1 MAKFSILSLLV
12 FLVFAC
18 NRAEKAADVT
28 IWGWRTQDKPVWDAV
43 AEILPTV
50 TIDYQAFAP
59 TEYDAK
65 LQVSL
70 QGGVASDVFLT
81 RRLPGDRTQSLIDNQ
96 YIIPLDADV
105 DFGNFSDSTLN
116 SIRSGGAVYGVPFA
130 IQVVGIFYNKDIFAA
145 YGLDEP
151 RTWNELV
158 NIAETLDAE
167 GVTPFFVSGKDAWTL
182 AMQNAMSGVSLPGEA
197 WIQDV
202 LKGNTTFDDPVY
214 HDLNTRLMDLS
225 RFYQPNF
232 MANTA
237 DELTAAFAL
246 GQAAMVFYGV
256 WGETSYREL
265 NPDFHYGFFPVPT
278 LDRST
283 EPKVYVYMD
292 GAYAINSKAAD
303 IKTSLEV
310 LRYTTTTD
318 YGTLFSQITGE
329 ITAMNDASLPDNEIL
344 QLCYEYAQNS
354 AAVFTYWVGSP
365 FQAGSPTPYD
375 ILSEYMQTMYLGDI
389 EPETVGIK
397 IDEALATWFEPKK

>member
-1 MAKFSILSLLV
+1 MARFSILSLLV

-43 AEILPTV
+43 AEVLPAV
-50 TIDYQAFAP
+50 TIDYQTFAP

-96 YIIPLDADV
+96 YIIPLDL
-105 DFGNFSDSTLN
+105 DFANFSDSTLN
-116 SIRSGGAVYGVPFA
+116 SIRSGEAVYGVPFA
-130 IQVVGIFYNKDIFAA
+130 IQVVGIFYNKDIFAE

-151 RTWNELV
+151 RTWSELV

-182 AMQNAMSGVSLPGEA
+182 AMQNAMSGVSLPGQA

-214 HDLNTRLMDLS
+214 HDLNAKLMDLS

-265 NPDFHYGFFPVPT
+265 NPNFNYGFFPVPT
-278 LDRST
+278 LNRST

-292 GAYAINSKAAD
+292 GAYAINSKAAN
-303 IKTSLEV
+303 IEASLEV

-329 ITAMNDASLPDNEIL
+329 ITAMNGASLPDNEIL

-375 ILSEYMQTMYLGDI
+375 ILNEYMQTMYLGDI

>member
-1 MAKFSILSLLV
+1 MARFSILSLLV

-96 YIIPLDADV
+96 YIIPLDL
-105 DFGNFSDSTLN
+105 DFANFSDSTLN

-145 YGLDEP
+145 YSLNEP
-151 RTWNELV
+151 RTWSELV
-158 NIAETLDAE
+158 NIAQTLDAE

-303 IKTSLEV
+303 IEASLEV

-329 ITAMNDASLPDNEIL
+329 ITAMNGASLPDNEIL